1 MNEKVIE
8 MICSGDE
15 EIMALG
21 ANILLKDYKNI
32 EHLIYDLDNFT
43 YGKEYYQY
51 RRKVFVDK
59 NQVGIPRY
67 YYSYGIINK
76 KSRWESDY
84 KKVYFFN
91 DLRDNSIKFD
101 IMTMKLD

>member
-1 MNEKVIE
+1 MNKKVIE

-15 EIMALG
+15 EIMTLG
-21 ANILLKDYKNI
+21 ANILLKDYKDI
-32 EHLIYDLDNFT
+32 EHLISDLDNFT

-51 RRKVFVDK
+51 RRKVFIGR

-67 YYSYGIINK
+67 YYSYGIANK
-76 KSRWESDY
+76 KFGTEPY
-84 KKVYFFN
+84 VTKVYFFN

-101 IMTMKLD
+101 ITTMKLD

>member
-15 EIMALG
+15 EIMTLG
-21 ANILLKDYKNI
+21 ANILLKEYKDI

-51 RRKVFVDK
+51 RRKAFVYR
-59 NQVGIPRY
+59 NQVDIPIY
-67 YYSYGIINK
+67 YYK
-76 KSRWESDY
+76 KQ
-84 KKVYFFN
+84 
-91 DLRDNSIKFD
+91 
-101 IMTMKLD
+101 

>member
-21 ANILLKDYKNI
+21 ANILLKDYKDI

-43 YGKEYYQY
+43 YGKDFNVY

-59 NQVGIPRY
+59 MQTGIPRY
-67 YYSYGIINK
+67 YYSYCISYK
-76 KSRWESDY
+76 KS
-84 KKVYFFN
+84 KNAPCVHFCN
-91 DLRDNSIKFD
+91 DLRHNNSIGFNILDLKFD
-101 IMTMKLD
+101 

>member
-21 ANILLKDYKNI
+21 VNILLKDYKDI

-51 RRKVFVDK
+51 RRKVFVDR
-59 NQVGIPRY
+59 NQAGIPRY
-67 YYSYGIINK
+67 YYSYVITNK
-76 KSRWESDY
+76 KGGDESHIR
-84 KKVYFFN
+84 KLYFFN
-91 DLRDNSIKFD
+91 DLRYNSIKFG
-101 IMTMKLD
+101 ITTMKLD